1 MDSVLKVNKR
11 KYSSKI
17 FKRYEQF
24 LIQEKL
30 MNDICW
36 LCSKLKN
43 ETFIKYKSEYEI
55 EILRVSMLKR
65 IEKYYN
71 IQEELC
77 FQVSNIQTVI

>member
-24 LIQEKL
+24 LIQERL
-30 MNDICW
+30 MSDICFAVA
-36 LCSKLKN
+36 SLKN
-43 ETFIKYKSEYEI
+43 ETFIKSKSEYEI

-71 IQEELC
+71 TQEELC
-77 FQVSNIQTVI
+77 FQVSNV

>member
-24 LIQEKL
+24 LAQERL
-30 MNDICW
+30 MSDICFAVAN
-36 LCSKLKN
+36 LKN
-43 ETFIKYKSEYEI
+43 EIFIKSKSEYEI
-55 EILRVSMLKR
+55 EAVRYSMLKR

-77 FQVSNIQTVI
+77 FQVSNV

>member
-24 LIQEKL
+24 LIQERL
-30 MNDICW
+30 MSDICFAVAN
-36 LCSKLKN
+36 LKN
-43 ETFIKYKSEYEI
+43 EIFIKSKSEYEI
-55 EILRVSMLKR
+55 EAVRDSLLKR

-71 IQEELC
+71 IQEKLC
-77 FQVSNIQTVI
+77 FQVSNI

>member
-24 LIQEKL
+24 LIQERL
-30 MNDICW
+30 MSDICFAVAN
-36 LCSKLKN
+36 LKN

-55 EILRVSMLKR
+55 EILRGSLLKR

-71 IQEELC
+71 IQEKLC
-77 FQVSNIQTVI
+77 FQVSNI

>member
-24 LIQEKL
+24 LIQERL
-30 MNDICW
+30 MSDICFAVAN
-36 LCSKLKN
+36 LKN
-43 ETFIKYKSEYEI
+43 EIFIKSKSEYEI
-55 EILRVSMLKR
+55 EAVRGSLLKR

-71 IQEELC
+71 IQEKLC
-77 FQVSNIQTVI
+77 FQVSNI